1 MVENEYDN
9 DDHESEETV
18 TFLYKFTKGACPKSY
33 GFNAARLAGMPSY
46 IIKIGKQR
54 AKQLEIAACKRDRFK
69 MLVKGQLEE
78 VKTAIE
84 VL

>member
-1 MVENEYDN
+1 MVENENDN

-33 GFNAARLAGMPSY
+33 GFNAARLAGMPSH

-54 AKQLEIAACKRDRFK
+54 ARQLEIAAYKRDRFK